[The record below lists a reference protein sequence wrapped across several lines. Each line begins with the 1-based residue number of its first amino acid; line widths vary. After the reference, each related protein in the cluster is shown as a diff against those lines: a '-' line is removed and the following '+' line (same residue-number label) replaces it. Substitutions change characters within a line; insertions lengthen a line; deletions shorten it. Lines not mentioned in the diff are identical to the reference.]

1 MISYSSYAQARG
13 LCLVKTICNLKS
25 IMKAIVKIC
34 STSCRF
40 DQKFCAPATFL
51 QIFLQLLIRKE
62 RRHSSP
68 TVTSFITQPTPT
80 TTSTTTTTTK
90 TLTPPTSTSRS
101 RGPDSFVE
109 RISETRVGGASAKK
123 IGLKPSTSKFV
134 RIRDSSIVRKPS
146 HHQVMQSSERSWLF
160 SHISENNRP
169 KDP

>member
-13 LCLVKTICNLKS
+13 LCLVKTICNLKT
-25 IMKAIVKIC
+25 IMKTIVKIC

-68 TVTSFITQPTPT
+68 TVTSFITQPTTT
-80 TTSTTTTTTK
+80 TTSTTTTTPTTK
-90 TLTPPTSTSRS
+90 TLTPPTSRS

-109 RISETRVGGASAKK
+109 RISETRVGGFGKK
-123 IGLKPSTSKFV
+123 RV
-134 RIRDSSIVRKPS
+134 RTLDFEICSNSR
-146 HHQVMQSSERSWLF
+146 F
-160 SHISENNRP
+160 FNC
-169 KDP
+169 

>member
-13 LCLVKTICNLKS
+13 LCLIKTIFNLKT

-80 TTSTTTTTTK
+80 TPTPTTPSTTAPTTK
-90 TLTPPTSTSRS
+90 TLTPPTSRS
-101 RGPDSFVE
+101 RGPDSIVE
-109 RISETRVGGASAKK
+109 RISETRVGGFGKK
-123 IGLKPSTSKFV
+123 RV
-134 RIRDSSIVRKPS
+134 RTLDFEICSNSR
-146 HHQVMQSSERSWLF
+146 F
-160 SHISENNRP
+160 FNC
-169 KDP
+169 

>member
-13 LCLVKTICNLKS
+13 LCLIKTIFNLKT

-68 TVTSFITQPTPT
+68 TVTSFITQPTTTTTST
-80 TTSTTTTTTK
+80 TTSTTTTTPTTK
-90 TLTPPTSTSRS
+90 TLTTPTPTSRS

-109 RISETRVGGASAKK
+109 RISETRVGGFGKK
-123 IGLKPSTSKFV
+123 RV
-134 RIRDSSIVRKPS
+134 RTLDFEICSNSR
-146 HHQVMQSSERSWLF
+146 F
-160 SHISENNRP
+160 FYC
-169 KDP
+169 